1 MTDTTIGILERQEG
15 ESDKAWLAFVCYRDL
30 GSQRSV
36 QAAYIK
42 YIEAVKPSTAKKSQS
57 TTPKSQSPA
66 SEGFKKWVVQFNW
79 SERVRNHDAEREGLI
94 RESLLKTDRE
104 KYLDS
109 IENFRLK
116 LESGGLDSMSASTII
131 ASRLA
136 KEAAAAAV
144 ESGDNR
150 MTERDLDSCERI
162 MKILKDATGN
172 ISAAREILN
181 SAYALD
187 IITDKLQE
195 KDD

>member
-1 MTDTTIGILERQEG
+1 MTDTTIGISERQEG
-15 ESDKAWLAFVCYRDL
+15 ESDKQWLAYACYRDL
-30 GSQRSV
+30 GSQRTV

-42 YIEAVKPSTAKKSQS
+42 YIEATKGNKPCVASKSQS
-57 TTPKSQSPA
+57 IA
-66 SEGFKKWVVQFNW
+66 SASFKGWQIELNW
-79 SERVRNHDAEREGLI
+79 AERVRVYDAEREVI
-94 RESLLKTDRE
+94 IQQSLLRTDRE

-116 LESGGLDSMSASTII
+116 LEGGGLDSMSASTII

-150 MTERDLDSCERI
+150 MTEKDLDSCERI

-181 SAYALD
+181 SAYFLD
-187 IITDKLQE
+187 IVTEKLQE
-195 KDD
+195 KDN

>member
-1 MTDTTIGILERQEG
+1 MAGINTAPTHDLERQEG

-57 TTPKSQSPA
+57 TAPKSQSPA

-79 SERVRNHDAEREGLI
+79 SERVRSHDAEREGLI
-94 RESLLKTDRE
+94 RDSLLKTDRQ

-116 LESGGLDSMSASTII
+116 LESGGLDSISASTIV

-136 KEAAAAAV
+136 KEAAAAAD
-144 ESGDNR
+144 SGDNR
-150 MTERDLDSCERI
+150 MTEKDLALIPQVGRENPVF
-162 MKILKDATGN
+162 LKNG
-172 ISAAREILN
+172 
-181 SAYALD
+181 
-187 IITDKLQE
+187 KF
-195 KDD
+195 

>member
-1 MTDTTIGILERQEG
+1 MTDTTIGILDRQEG
-15 ESDKAWLAFVCYRDL
+15 ESDKQWLAYTCYRDL
-30 GSQRSV
+30 GSQRTV
-36 QAAYIK
+36 QVAYIK
-42 YIEAVKPSTAKKSQS
+42 YIEATKGSKPTVASKSQS
-57 TTPKSQSPA
+57 IA
-66 SEGFKKWVVQFNW
+66 SASFKGWQIEFNW
-79 SERVRNHDAEREGLI
+79 AERVRVYDAEREVI
-94 RESLLKTDRE
+94 IQQSLLRTDRE

-116 LESGGLDSMSASTII
+116 LEGGGLDSMLASTTIT
-131 ASRLA
+131 SRLA
-136 KEAAAAAV
+136 KEAAAAAI

-150 MTERDLDSCERI
+150 MTEKDLDSCERI

-195 KDD
+195 RDN